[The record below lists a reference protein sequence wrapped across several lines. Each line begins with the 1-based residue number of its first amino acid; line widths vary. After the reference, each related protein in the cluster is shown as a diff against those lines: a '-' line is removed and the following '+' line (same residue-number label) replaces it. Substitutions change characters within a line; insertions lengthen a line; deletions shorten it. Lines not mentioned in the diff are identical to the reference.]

1 MGMFFKEDCRAFR
14 DTSAAEP
21 IKFCGAF
28 TKATRVQGQSPWS
41 PSADRSVKKTCQWQV
56 FSVGHACFTGMV
68 RRFLLICEGS
78 PSDMRFGRIK
88 STAHHIA
95 LSDFPFRERLPPSV
109 SYADSFPHKMGG
121 AFSRAALRIIAIRK
135 VSVPSHP
142 AVVSHGFSLYFFSPV
157 WVKNEKIVT
166 PNGNIYLRCYHGIP

>member
-1 MGMFFKEDCRAFR
+1 
-14 DTSAAEP
+14 
-21 IKFCGAF
+21 
-28 TKATRVQGQSPWS
+28 
-41 PSADRSVKKTCQWQV
+41 
-56 FSVGHACFTGMV
+56 
-68 RRFLLICEGS
+68 
-78 PSDMRFGRIK
+78 MRFGRMK

-95 LSDFPFRERLPPSV
+95 LSDFPFWERLPPSV

-121 AFSRAALRIIAIRK
+121 AFRRAVLRIIAIRK

-166 PNGNIYLRCYHGIP
+166 PNGNIFFEVLPWYSIESKIYEKITTIHNSR